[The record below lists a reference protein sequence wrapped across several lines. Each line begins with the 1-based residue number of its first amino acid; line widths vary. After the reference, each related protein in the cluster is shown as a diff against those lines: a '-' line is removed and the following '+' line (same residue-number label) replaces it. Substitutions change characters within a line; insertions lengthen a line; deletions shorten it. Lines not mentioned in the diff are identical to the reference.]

1 MMKITVKKDQD
12 WEAATFLKLNILL
25 IKCQPSPF
33 FRLFLP
39 FYGKFAKCCTLEHCT
54 LLLRLCIIICHYCVY
69 SCLFLLLI
77 FLVFLSLHNNFYF
90 YSYSCLFIT
99 EEYFYATLQRRVES
113 LYVKFF
119 VYFFIYFLPIY
130 FLCFATLEKFSTV
143 FWSEMYTKI
152 YSSIA

>member
-1 MMKITVKKDQD
+1 MST
-12 WEAATFLKLNILL
+12 LPL
-25 IKCQPSPF
+25 

-39 FYGKFAKCCTLEHCT
+39 FYGKFAKCCTLEHCSR
-54 LLLRLCIIICHYCVY
+54 LLRLFIIICHYCVY

-119 VYFFIYFLPIY
+119 VYFFIYSLPIY
-130 FLCFATLEKFSTV
+130 FLCFVMATLAKFSTV
-143 FWSEMYTKI
+143 FWSEIYTKI